1 MAARKNRKQ
10 GYRGKQRQDHGE
22 PSRPCFQNALYSI
35 DNGEALK
42 CYRRGNGSIRF
53 LLEKDYWLQWLS
65 FSNEDGVRNVRE
77 SGRRALGG
85 AYDH

>member
-10 GYRGKQRQDHGE
+10 GCRGKQRQDHGE
-22 PSRPCFQNALYSI
+22 PSRPRFQNTLYPI
-35 DNGEALK
+35 DNGVALK

-53 LLEKDYWLQWLS
+53 LLEKDYWLQRLS
-65 FSNEDGVRNVRE
+65 FSNDDGVRNERE

-85 AYDH
+85 VDDH